1 MDAGAAGSLEIDD
14 IWRKNIIFVAG
25 SNIGFRY
32 EFGQLKQPLDA
43 VKIVLSPDTGK
54 MHAYPEGST
63 SFSAERCATCGN
75 LIVI

>member
-1 MDAGAAGSLEIDD
+1 MQTHYIWGAPESSAYPQ
-14 IWRKNIIFVAG
+14 NIIFVAG

-32 EFGQLKQPLDA
+32 EFGQLKHPLDA
-43 VKIVLSPDTGK
+43 VKIVLSTDTGK

-63 SFSAERCATCGN
+63 SFSAERYATCGN